1 MALIN
6 REVDNE
12 MRKNPNQIFRV
23 EKFDVKENLD
33 LEEAD

>member
-6 REVDNE
+6 REVDHE
-12 MRKNPNQIFRV
+12 MKKNPNHIFRV
-23 EKFDVKENLD
+23 EKFDVKDNLD